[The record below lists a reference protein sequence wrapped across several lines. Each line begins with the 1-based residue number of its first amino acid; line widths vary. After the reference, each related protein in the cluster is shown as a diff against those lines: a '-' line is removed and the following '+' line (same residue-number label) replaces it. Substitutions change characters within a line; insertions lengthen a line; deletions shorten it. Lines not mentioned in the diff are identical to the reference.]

1 MTMMSKQDQAAE
13 TLSVQD
19 VIEGRGRVEPP
30 EVTDLTD
37 AEAHA
42 GSHLARVHK
51 MYLRDLTQIEALMQ
65 GIREGR
71 ADPAVLAPALRKLPM
86 AENLRLFGTV
96 CGQAC
101 GALSNHHDI
110 EDSSLFPHIERSARD
125 HAPVIARL
133 RAEHKVI
140 EVALEHLAQKADALA
155 QAQAQAGSDGEGG
168 DDATS
173 QATKGRALD
182 QDAFEPVAESYAEL
196 LAVLRSH
203 FGYEETRLAPIMG
216 RLKMFG

>member
-1 MTMMSKQDQAAE
+1 MLHKQNQEAE

-30 EVTDLTD
+30 EIPDLTD

-42 GSHLARVHK
+42 GSHLARVHQ
-51 MYLRDLTQIEALMQ
+51 MYLRDLNQIETLMQ
-65 GIREGR
+65 AIREGR
-71 ADPAVLAPALRKLPM
+71 ADPATLAPALRALPM

-101 GALSNHHDI
+101 GALSNHHKI
-110 EDSSLFPHIERSARD
+110 EDSSLFPHIERSAID
-125 HAPVIARL
+125 HAPVVARL

-140 EVALEHLAQKADALA
+140 ELALEHLAEKADALA
-155 QAQAQAGSDGEGG
+155 QVQGGEG
-168 DDATS
+168 DAAG
-173 QATKGRALD
+173 QASDKQAVD
-182 QDAFEPVAESYAEL
+182 HHAFESVAESYAEL

>member
-1 MTMMSKQDQAAE
+1 MPHKQNQEAE

-30 EVTDLTD
+30 EVPDLTD

-42 GSHLARVHK
+42 GSHLARVHQ
-51 MYLRDLTQIEALMQ
+51 MYLRDLNQIEALMQ
-65 GIREGR
+65 AIREGR
-71 ADPAVLAPALRKLPM
+71 ADPATLAPALRALPM

-101 GALSNHHDI
+101 GALSNHHMI
-110 EDSSLFPHIERSARD
+110 EDSSLFPHIERSAID
-125 HAPVIARL
+125 HAPLVARL

-140 EVALEHLAQKADALA
+140 ELALEHLAEKADALA
-155 QAQAQAGSDGEGG
+155 QVQGGEGEGDAAAQAADTQAV
-168 DDATS
+168 
-173 QATKGRALD
+173 D
-182 QDAFEPVAESYAEL
+182 QHAFESAAESYAEL

>member
-1 MTMMSKQDQAAE
+1 MNMMRKENQAAD
-13 TLSVQD
+13 TLTVQD

-30 EVTDLTD
+30 RVPDLTD

-42 GSHLARVHK
+42 GSHLARVHQ

-65 GIREGR
+65 AIREGR
-71 ADPAVLAPALRKLPM
+71 ADPAALAPALRKLPM
-86 AENLRLFGTV
+86 AENLRTFGTV

-101 GALSNHHDI
+101 GALSNHHLI
-110 EDSSLFPHIERSARD
+110 EDSSLFPHIERSAID
-125 HAPVIARL
+125 HAPVVARL

-140 EVALEHLAQKADALA
+140 EVALEHLAEKADDLA
-155 QAQAQAGSDGEGG
+155 QARSGGGEV
-168 DDATS
+168 DHDT
-173 QATKGRALD
+173 
-182 QDAFEPVAESYAEL
+182 FEPVAERYAEL

>member
-1 MTMMSKQDQAAE
+1 MNMMSKRTQDDE
-13 TLSVQD
+13 TLTAQD

-30 EVTDLTD
+30 EIADLTE

-42 GSHLARVHK
+42 GSHLARVHQ
-51 MYLRDLTQIEALMQ
+51 MYLRDLNQIEALMQ
-65 GIREGR
+65 AIREGR
-71 ADPAVLAPALRKLPM
+71 ADPAALAPALRKLPM

-101 GALSNHHDI
+101 GALTNHHLI
-110 EDSSLFPHIERSARD
+110 EDSSLFPHIERSAID

-133 RAEHKVI
+133 RAEHQVI
-140 EVALEHLAQKADALA
+140 EVALEHLAEKAGALA
-155 QAQAQAGSDGEGG
+155 QTRNSGGKGDNGGATQTADGQPV
-168 DDATS
+168 DRD
-173 QATKGRALD
+173 R
-182 QDAFEPVAESYAEL
+182 FESVAESYAEL